1 MGIRERLG
9 RPDWLRELQAVLIAG
24 LLFVVGFGI
33 VGVGVTAAFGDELTM
48 ELPASAV
55 TGTVDVGLR
64 EGATV
69 AAKQDVTITV
79 AEPRASQR
87 LAWALSRWPTAAVIT
102 ALLVLL
108 LGLVRRARRDD
119 PFSLATVRRLRV
131 LGVVALGGYV
141 ASLLELMATM
151 LLSGTVTTDGVAESS
166 QLSMAWFLVGF
177 GLFAMAEVV
186 KRGHAMRVEL
196 ETVV

>member
-1 MGIRERLG
+1 
-9 RPDWLRELQAVLIAG
+9 
-24 LLFVVGFGI
+24 
-33 VGVGVTAAFGDELTM
+33 
-48 ELPASAV
+48 
-55 TGTVDVGLR
+55 GTVDVGLR

-151 LLSGTVTTDGVAESS
+151 LLSGTVTTDGVAGGS
-166 QLSMAWFLVGF
+166 QLSM
-177 GLFAMAEVV
+177 
-186 KRGHAMRVEL
+186 
-196 ETVV
+196 

>member
-151 LLSGTVTTDGVAESS
+151 LLSGTVTTDGVAGGS